1 VALEPVTEALE
12 ANGIGEPMAMVVPH
26 ALEALIALG
35 ELDRA
40 ERLLD
45 DFERKARE
53 LGRVAAVA
61 ASARCRALLLA
72 AHGDLRGAHEAIE
85 RALADYA
92 GADMPFELARTLLFQ
107 GQLHRRRRQK
117 RATRESLEQA
127 LALFEPMGAERWAQ
141 RARDELGRLG
151 RRRKEGLTAS
161 EGRVADLAVQGMSNK
176 EIAQALFVTVHTVE
190 VHLSHAYA
198 KLGVRSRTQLA
209 GRLAVVEV

>member
-1 VALEPVTEALE
+1 
-12 ANGIGEPMAMVVPH
+12 VVPH

-45 DFERKARE
+45 EFERRARE
-53 LGRVAAVA
+53 LGRVVALAAG
-61 ASARCRALLLA
+61 ARCRALLLA
-72 AHGDLRGAHEAIE
+72 ARGDLSGAHEAIE
-85 RALADYA
+85 RALAEHARTDL
-92 GADMPFELARTLLFQ
+92 PFERARTLLLQ

-141 RARDELGRLG
+141 LARDEIARLG
-151 RRRKEGLTAS
+151 RRRREGLTAS

-176 EIAQALFVTVHTVE
+176 EIAHALYVTVHTVE

>member
-1 VALEPVTEALE
+1 
-12 ANGIGEPMAMVVPH
+12 MAMVVPH

-45 DFERKARE
+45 AFERKARE
-53 LGRVAAVA
+53 LDRVAALA
-61 ASARCRALLLA
+61 AGARSRALLLA
-72 AHGDLRGAHEAIE
+72 ARGDLRGAHEAIG
-85 RALADYA
+85 RALAEHARTDT
-92 GADMPFELARTLLFQ
+92 PFEHARTLLVQ

-117 RATRESLEQA
+117 RATREALEQA

-141 RARDELGRLG
+141 RTRDELARLG
-151 RRRKEGLTAS
+151 RRRQEGLTAS
-161 EGRVADLAVQGMSNK
+161 EDRVADLAVRGMSNK

-209 GRLAVVEV
+209 GRLATAEV

>member
-1 VALEPVTEALE
+1 VTEAFE
-12 ANGIGEPMAMVVPH
+12 ANGIGEPLAMSVPH
-26 ALEALIALG
+26 AVEALIGLG

-45 DFERKARE
+45 DFERKASE
-53 LGRVAAVA
+53 LDRVVA
-61 ASARCRALLLA
+61 LTAGARCRALLLA
-72 AHGDLRGAHEAIE
+72 ARGDLRGAHEAIE
-85 RALADYA
+85 RALAEHARTDL
-92 GADMPFELARTLLFQ
+92 PFERARTLLVQ

-141 RARDELGRLG
+141 RARDELARLG

-161 EGRVADLAVQGMSNK
+161 EGRVADLAVQGLSNK

-209 GRLAVVEV
+209 GRLAAVEV